1 VENFFEFIAQ
11 EVREYLAMLGVRTLD
26 ELIGDVKKLS
36 TVRSIS
42 PTNDLDLNALLTFVS
57 PDQRRQSI
65 KQEHG
70 LESSLDWSF
79 LDDAVEAA
87 TRGTPFHFTSAIR
100 NVHRAVGTLTG
111 SAITRS
117 LGARTLDDDHVQINL
132 EGSAG
137 QSLGAFIP
145 KGLTLRLSGDANDYV
160 GKGLSGG
167 RVIIRAHRT
176 ASFDSSDNIIAGN
189 VIGYGATSGEIFI
202 SGVVG
207 ERCAVRNSGATV
219 IVEGTGDHACEYMTG
234 GVVVI
239 LGDVG
244 RNLCAGMSGGTLYLY
259 DPTASVHHH
268 LSGGVYEVDPLE
280 SADDVRLRQLL
291 ERYLLETESQRVR
304 ELLSNWR
311 CERMNFVK
319 VETSEY
325 QRVRE
330 KMTSG

>member
-1 VENFFEFIAQ
+1 
-11 EVREYLAMLGVRTLD
+11 
-26 ELIGDVKKLS
+26 
-36 TVRSIS
+36 
-42 PTNDLDLNALLTFVS
+42 
-57 PDQRRQSI
+57 
-65 KQEHG
+65 
-70 LESSLDWSF
+70 
-79 LDDAVEAA
+79 
-87 TRGTPFHFTSAIR
+87 
-100 NVHRAVGTLTG
+100 
-111 SAITRS
+111 
-117 LGARTLDDDHVQINL
+117 
-132 EGSAG
+132 
-137 QSLGAFIP
+137 
-145 KGLTLRLSGDANDYV
+145 
-160 GKGLSGG
+160 
-167 RVIIRAHRT
+167 
-176 ASFDSSDNIIAGN
+176 
-189 VIGYGATSGEIFI
+189 
-202 SGVVG
+202 
-207 ERCAVRNSGATV
+207 
-219 IVEGTGDHACEYMTG
+219 MTG